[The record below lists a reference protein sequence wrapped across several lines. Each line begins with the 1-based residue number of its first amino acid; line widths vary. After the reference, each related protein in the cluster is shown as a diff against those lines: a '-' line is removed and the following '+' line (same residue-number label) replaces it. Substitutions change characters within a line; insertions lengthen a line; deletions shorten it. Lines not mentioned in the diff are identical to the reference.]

1 MATQADGILVTAG
14 QIYVSSLDAA
24 PREEDIISGVASIDA
39 GEITADEI
47 TVSNLN
53 MSGSLTATG
62 DMELTAFTNIF
73 RMTATQI
80 GIGVVNPVNDFQVGI
95 NDVVINR
102 QAPQLLK
109 ITGNTFSTNVTTS
122 KILRTENNKF
132 FVDSAASNVLKI
144 TGNTHS
150 TNLTVGT
157 KLTVGP
163 QVSVGTDIARFQN
176 GNVVIDNGSLN
187 IIGDVVVSGNVSIT
201 DDLTYK
207 NSNNL
212 VVSNAIIQMADGV
225 PGGTYDN
232 GLIMTDNP
240 GIKSNLVIGYST
252 ANTEFIFSRTFGS
265 GYDIGGIETAQQIP
279 LDSNSVN
286 VHVYGKLYTES
297 NVGVANI
304 TPTHTLCIGSNV
316 FFDDTGSNVMHATG
330 NVYIDQLN
338 LGDGGLVSTNE
349 LLQIDAS
356 AEPPIIMAANV
367 QMFSFRTT
375 GAHPAGVSNSS
386 PTDTLSVGAKVF
398 ANIVNSNTLTILGN
412 TVTTNLETRVVA
424 YSSNILIH
432 ADQTGSDSTSNA
444 LILRSGPTASNVSSI
459 EIFGAST
466 SNTHQNIRFATKNT
480 ERMRVASTGKVG
492 IANTNPS
499 EALTVSGNVHVTG
512 SNAVVYGNTWGS
524 KGMRMY
530 SNPNVGEN
538 KVENIVEA
546 GKGLNFYASQTSTM
560 GNPKMTILETSNVGI
575 GTATP
580 QTRLHTTGGSVFINT
595 PIQYRNAFNHRS
607 APMTVSNVTAIVGG
621 STDVADVMHLSREGN
636 ADRDGVRATFKM
648 GKFDNTIGKSKSKL
662 DIYLADDRYTDETE
676 VLTLR
681 ADGRVGIG
689 TTQPSA
695 HLEVY
700 ATGIGNPV
708 AGEGAGNGILV
719 HNHES
724 SGDAIVAMQTDIASG
739 NAFTSYV
746 QSDNDTALTGWSVG
760 VTGASSDFRITED
773 YEKVSEPTATAL
785 FIEGTSRN
793 IGIGTDAPREKLEVN
808 GNVAIAEKITFG
820 GLENDEF
827 GNTIFIERNFD
838 ATGDFNRNE
847 LLFYKGNKLGSV
859 NTGPSRIRHIAAEHV
874 FDTYSSADQTL
885 DDILDGAVGESL
897 GDVPL
902 CITDLGTVVIGGN
915 RDDAA
920 AAAARTNTKLI
931 VKGDVEFA
939 GTGTFKL
946 TGFDFLTTSGGSSR
960 NIIRSILNGSVRRPI
975 TFTHEDD
982 TDPLI
987 DDIEFARFDTAG
999 RLGIGTST
1007 VRSNVHVYDSR
1018 TTDLDMLRLE
1028 SPGTNKKTGILLYT
1042 DTGFG
1047 GYVRG
1052 YRNSTYSTS
1061 GITIGTEYD
1070 SAESDTIHI
1079 THTSNVGIGTANP
1092 LKKFHLYNGVARI
1105 ENTSTAAVVEFKTS
1119 GGTSNILSDTTGNVY
1134 INPDST
1140 HTFIESNINVAGDL
1154 AVGGNID
1161 LGDAVAIGLGGETS
1175 NTQLQVGGG
1184 FITNSDTF
1192 ASKKYAHTFSR
1203 TAGQSSDV
1211 QLVFGTGSFY
1221 AKIVAIFRRVDTAFG
1236 SGYSNMST
1244 LILEVQGGTH
1254 DGSTSSVDIAVGTKN
1269 LFGGTNS
1276 FPWSPTVT
1284 TGKTGIILKPNS
1296 ESIASGITFFYDVS
1310 VELMSSRNGAFE
1322 AIRTNTALGGD
1333 DPDTTD
1339 SIVIKDDFNY

>member
-80 GIGVVNPVNDFQVGI
+80 GIGVVNPINDFQVGI

-102 QAPQLLK
+102 QAPQLLRV
-109 ITGNTFSTNVTTS
+109 TGNTLSTNVTTS
-122 KILRTENNKF
+122 NILRTENNKF
-132 FVDSAASNVLKI
+132 FVDSVASNVLKI

-163 QVSVGTDIARFQN
+163 QVSVGTDIAQFQN
-176 GNVVIDNGSLN
+176 GNVVIDNGNLN
-187 IIGDVVVSGNVSIT
+187 IVGDVIVSGNVSIT

-240 GIKSNLVIGYST
+240 GIESNLVIGYST
-252 ANTEFIFSRTFGS
+252 ANTEFIFSKTFGS

-330 NVYIDQLN
+330 NVYIEQLN

-412 TVTTNLETRVVA
+412 TVTTNLETRVMA
-424 YSSNILIH
+424 SSSNILVH

-512 SNAVVYGNTWGS
+512 SNAIVYGNTWGS

-530 SNPNVGEN
+530 SDPNLGEN
-538 KVENIVEA
+538 KVENIVST
-546 GKGLNFYASQTSTM
+546 GKGLNFYASTTSTM
-560 GNPKMTILETSNVGI
+560 GNPKMTILESSN
-575 GTATP
+575 
-580 QTRLHTTGGSVFINT
+580 
-595 PIQYRNAFNHRS
+595 
-607 APMTVSNVTAIVGG
+607 
-621 STDVADVMHLSREGN
+621 
-636 ADRDGVRATFKM
+636 
-648 GKFDNTIGKSKSKL
+648 
-662 DIYLADDRYTDETE
+662 
-676 VLTLR
+676 
-681 ADGRVGIG
+681 VGIG
-689 TTQPSA
+689 TTQPQSLFQTSGGSA
-695 HLEVY
+695 FINQQVTRRNNYNHLSTPLVVTNKTETSVVNQTSNVFQLTREGIGSKYGARASFKLGKWDMTDNRSKTRLDINLADDDYAVDTNIVTIRSDGKVGIGHGEPEAYLEVKCEGI
-700 ATGIGNPV
+700 ATPGMV
-708 AGEGAGNGILV
+708 V
-719 HNHES
+719 HNHDN
-724 SGDAIVAMQTDIASG
+724 GDAIINAKTDLNEG
-739 NAFTSYV
+739 NAFASYV
-746 QSDNDTALTGWSVG
+746 NGNGGWSLG
-760 VTGASSDFRITED
+760 ITGAQGDFRITENAT
-773 YEKVSEPTATAL
+773 KVSDIAATAL
-785 FIEGTSRN
+785 YIDGSN
-793 IGIGTDAPREKLEVN
+793 SNVGIGTDSTRGELEVN
-808 GNVAIAEKITFG
+808 GNVVIGQQITFG
-820 GLENDEF
+820 GLTGDEF
-827 GNTIFIERNFD
+827 GNTIIVERNFD

-859 NTGPSRIRHIAAEHV
+859 NTGPSRIRHIAAEHI

-946 TGFDFLTTSGGSSR
+946 TGFDFLTTSGGTSR

-1042 DTGFG
+1042 DAGFG

-1052 YRNSTYSTS
+1052 YRNSTYSSS
-1061 GITIGTEYD
+1061 GITIGAEYD

-1140 HTFIESNINVAGDL
+1140 HTFVESNITVSGDL

-1254 DGSTSSVDIAVGTKN
+1254 DGSISSVDIAVGTKN

-1322 AIRTNTALGGD
+1322 AIRTNTVLGGD

>member
-102 QAPQLLK
+102 QAPDLFK
-109 ITGNTFSTNVTTS
+109 VTGNTLSTNVTS
-122 KILRTENNKF
+122 SNILRTENNKF
-132 FVDSAASNVLKI
+132 FVDSVASNVLKI

-163 QVSVGTDIARFQN
+163 QVSVGTDIAQFQN
-176 GNVVIDNGSLN
+176 GNVVIDNGNLN
-187 IIGDVVVSGNVSIT
+187 IVGDVIVSGNVSIT

-225 PGGTYDN
+225 PGGAYDN

-240 GIKSNLVIGYST
+240 GIESNLVIGYST
-252 ANTEFIFSRTFGS
+252 ANTEFIFSKTFGS

-330 NVYIDQLN
+330 NVYIEQLN

-424 YSSNILIH
+424 YSSNILVH

-444 LILRSGPTASNVSSI
+444 LTLRSGPTASNVSSI

-480 ERMRVASTGKVG
+480 ERMRIASTGKIG

-512 SNAVVYGNTWGS
+512 SNAIVYGNTWGS

-538 KVENIVEA
+538 KVENIVA
-546 GKGLNFYASQTSTM
+546 VGKGLNFYASTTSTM
-560 GNPKMTILETSNVGI
+560 GDPKMTILESSNVGVGISQPQSLFQTSGGSAFINQQVTRRNNYNHLTTPLVVTNKTETSVVNQTSNVFQLTREGV
-575 GTATP
+575 GSKYGARASFKLGKWDMTDNRSK
-580 QTRLHTTGGSVFINT
+580 TRLDIN
-595 PIQYRNAFNHRS
+595 
-607 APMTVSNVTAIVGG
+607 
-621 STDVADVMHLSREGN
+621 
-636 ADRDGVRATFKM
+636 
-648 GKFDNTIGKSKSKL
+648 
-662 DIYLADDRYTDETE
+662 LADDDYAVDTNIITIRS
-676 VLTLR
+676 
-681 ADGRVGIG
+681 DGKVGIG
-689 TTQPSA
+689 HGEPEA
-695 HLEVY
+695 YLEVKCE
-700 ATGIGNPV
+700 GIASPGMV
-708 AGEGAGNGILV
+708 V
-719 HNHES
+719 HNHDN
-724 SGDAIVAMQTDIASG
+724 GDAIINAKTDENDG
-739 NAFTSYV
+739 NAFASYE
-746 QSDNDTALTGWSVG
+746 NGNGAWSLG
-760 VTGASSDFRITED
+760 ITGAQGDFRITENAT
-773 YEKVSEPTATAL
+773 KVSDINATAL
-785 FIEGTSRN
+785 YIDGSN
-793 IGIGTDAPREKLEVN
+793 SNVGIGTDAPRGELEVY
-808 GNVAIAEKITFG
+808 GNVVLGHQITFG
-820 GLENDEF
+820 GLPGDEF

-960 NIIRSILNGSVRRPI
+960 NIIRSILNGSTRRPI

-982 TDPLI
+982 ENPLI

-1079 THTSNVGIGTANP
+1079 THTSNVGIGTVNP

-1140 HTFIESNINVAGDL
+1140 HTFVESNINVAGDL

-1184 FITNSDTF
+1184 MITNSDTF

-1203 TAGQSSDV
+1203 TAGQSSDI

-1221 AKIVAIFRRVDTAFG
+1221 AKIVAIFRRVDTDFG
-1236 SGYSNMST
+1236 TGYSNMST

-1254 DGSTSSVDIAVGTKN
+1254 NGSTSSVDIAVGTKN
-1269 LFGGTNS
+1269 LFGGTNA

-1296 ESIASGITFFYDVS
+1296 ESIASGITFFYDIS

-1322 AIRTNTALGGD
+1322 AIRTNTALGSD
-1333 DPDTTD
+1333 DPDTTN
-1339 SIVIKDDFNY
+1339 SIVIKNDFNY

>member
-1 MATQADGILVTAG
+1 MYMATQADGILVTAG

-24 PREEDIISGVASIDA
+24 PREEDIIAGVASIDA

-80 GIGVVNPVNDFQVGI
+80 GIDVENPVNDFQVGI
-95 NDVVINR
+95 NDFVINR
-102 QAPQLLK
+102 QAPDLVK
-109 ITGNTFSTNVTTS
+109 ITGNALSTNVTVTN
-122 KILRTENNKF
+122 ILRTSDNKF
-132 FVDSAASNVLKI
+132 FVDSDTSNVLKI

-163 QVSVGTDIARFQN
+163 ALNTGSNVALFQN
-176 GNVVIDNGSLN
+176 GNVVIDNGDFVITGN
-187 IIGDVVVSGNVSIT
+187 IIVSGNVSIT

-225 PGGTYDN
+225 PGGAYDN

-240 GIKSNLVIGYST
+240 GIESNLVIGYST
-252 ANTEFIFSRTFGS
+252 ANTEFIFSKTFGS
-265 GYDIGGIETAQQIP
+265 AYTIGGVETGQTIP
-279 LDSNSVN
+279 LDSNTVN
-286 VHVYGKLYTES
+286 VHVYGQFYTDGS
-297 NVGVANI
+297 VGVANI
-304 TPTHTLCIGSNV
+304 SPNHTLSIGSKV
-316 FFDDTGSNVMHATG
+316 YFDDTGSNVMHAAG
-330 NVYIDQLN
+330 NVFVDRLVLGSNGILSTGGLLQLN
-338 LGDGGLVSTNE
+338 PAANPPV
-349 LLQIDAS
+349 QIG
-356 AEPPIIMAANV
+356 ANV
-367 QMFSFRTT
+367 QMQSIRTT
-375 GAHPAGVSNSS
+375 GIHSGISNTS
-386 PTDTLSVGAKVF
+386 PTDTLSIGAKIF
-398 ANIVNSNTLTILGN
+398 ANIVNSNTLTVFGN
-412 TVTTNLETRVVA
+412 TVTSNLETRVMA
-424 YSSNILIH
+424 SSSSILVH

-444 LILRSGPTASNVSSI
+444 LTLRSGPTSSNVSSI
-459 EIFGAST
+459 QVFGAST

-480 ERMRVASTGKVG
+480 ERMRIASTGKVG

-499 EALTVSGNVHVTG
+499 ESLTVSGNVHVTG
-512 SNAVVYGNTWGS
+512 SNAVIYGNTWGS

-530 SNPNVGEN
+530 SDPNLGEN
-538 KVENIVEA
+538 KVENIVST
-546 GKGLNFYASQTSTM
+546 GKGLNFYASTTSTM
-560 GNPKMTILETSNVGI
+560 GNPKMTILESSN
-575 GTATP
+575 
-580 QTRLHTTGGSVFINT
+580 
-595 PIQYRNAFNHRS
+595 
-607 APMTVSNVTAIVGG
+607 
-621 STDVADVMHLSREGN
+621 
-636 ADRDGVRATFKM
+636 
-648 GKFDNTIGKSKSKL
+648 
-662 DIYLADDRYTDETE
+662 
-676 VLTLR
+676 
-681 ADGRVGIG
+681 VGIG
-689 TTQPSA
+689 TTQPQSLFQTSGGSA
-695 HLEVY
+695 FINQQVTRRNNYNHLSTPLVVTNKTETSVVNQTSNVFQLTREGIGSKYGARASFKLGKWDMTDNRSKTRLDINLADDDYAVDTNIVTIRSDGKVGIGHGEPEAYLEVKCEGV
-700 ATGIGNPV
+700 ATPGMV
-708 AGEGAGNGILV
+708 V
-719 HNHES
+719 HNHDN
-724 SGDAIVAMQTDIASG
+724 GDAIINAKTDLNEG
-739 NAFTSYV
+739 NAFASYV
-746 QSDNDTALTGWSVG
+746 NGNGGWSLG
-760 VTGASSDFRITED
+760 ITGAQGDFRITENAT
-773 YEKVSEPTATAL
+773 KVSDIAATAL
-785 FIEGTSRN
+785 YIDGSN
-793 IGIGTDAPREKLEVN
+793 SNVGIGTDSTRGELEVN
-808 GNVAIAEKITFG
+808 GNVVIGQQITFG
-820 GLENDEF
+820 GLTGDEF
-827 GNTIFIERNFD
+827 GNTIIVERNFD

-859 NTGPSRIRHIAAEHV
+859 NPGPSRIRHIAAEHI
-874 FDTYSSADQTL
+874 FDTYRSADQTIT
-885 DDILDGAVGESL
+885 DILTGAVGESL

-920 AAAARTNTKLI
+920 DAAARTNTKLI

-946 TGFDFLTTSGGSSR
+946 TGFDFLTTAGGSSR

-999 RLGIGTST
+999 RLGIGTSSPT
-1007 VRSNVHVYDSR
+1007 SNIHIYDSR
-1018 TTDLDMLRLE
+1018 TTNIDLLKLE
-1028 SPGTNKKTGILLYT
+1028 SPGTDKETGILLHT
-1042 DTGFG
+1042 TNGFG

-1061 GITIGTEYD
+1061 GVVLGSEYD
-1070 SAESDTIHI
+1070 SAEFDVIHI
-1079 THTSNVGIGTANP
+1079 TNTSNVGLGTANP
-1092 LKKFHLYNGVARI
+1092 LEKFHLYNGVARI
-1105 ENTSTAAVVEFKTS
+1105 ENTSTDAVIEFKTT

-1134 INPDST
+1134 INPDSS

-1154 AVGGNID
+1154 VVGGNID
-1161 LGDAVAIGLGGETS
+1161 LGDAVAIGLGGDTS

-1192 ASKKYAHTFSR
+1192 ASKKYAHSFSR
-1203 TAGQSSDV
+1203 TAGESSDV

-1284 TGKTGIILKPNS
+1284 TGKTGIIIKPNS
-1296 ESIASGITFFYDVS
+1296 ASIASGITFFYDVS
-1310 VELMSSRNGAFE
+1310 VELMSSRNGKFVSL
-1322 AIRTNTALGGD
+1322 RTNTALGGD
-1333 DPDTTD
+1333 DPDTTN
-1339 SIVIKDDFNY
+1339 SIVIKNDFNY